1 MSLSIHH
8 IQTRILQNS
17 YFDFSKYCQEKEQ
30 KQGTIIQVNYRE
42 KNDITIKWIIIKI
55 TVLFFCI
62 LFKTFWRPTQE

>member
-42 KNDITIKWIIIKI
+42 KNDITIK
-55 TVLFFCI
+55 
-62 LFKTFWRPTQE
+62 